1 MYYISTLKQI
11 MVFVNSLLLLLYL
24 ANCNHTNKKDYQDDF
39 NDSLLLTVLV
49 TPEPNPVG
57 KCTAMMTKS
66 SECIPNASDKTTI
79 LNTLETTLNQTLGNF
94 SGTIFKATL
103 SSDNEKYTSY
113 LISLSWP
120 TPSLSFSS
128 YCTSAVSSEA
138 LKKAS
143 EAFKDCIYTCQ
154 RDNWSYYVTNSLCT
168 TGKTADLVTG
178 SLGVGQNL
186 CALKCTKTT
195 NN

>member
-11 MVFVNSLLLLLYL
+11 IVFVNSLLLLLYL
-24 ANCNHTNKKDYQDDF
+24 ASCNHINKKDYQDDF
-39 NDSLLLTVLV
+39 NDGLLLNVLL
-49 TPEPNPVG
+49 TPEPKQSG
-57 KCTAMMTKS
+57 YIAKLSC
-66 SECIPNASDKTTI
+66 DKTTI

-103 SSDNEKYTSY
+103 SSDNEKYTSFIY
-113 LISLSWP
+113 SQSSS
-120 TPSLSFSS
+120 TLSFST
-128 YCTSAVSSEA
+128 YCNSIVSSEA

-143 EAFKDCIYTCQ
+143 SAYKDCLFTCQ
-154 RDNWSYYVTNSLCT
+154 ADNWSYYINNNLCT

-178 SLGVGQNL
+178 SSGVGQNL
-186 CALKCTKTT
+186 CAIKCAKTT

>member
-1 MYYISTLKQI
+1 LHLT
-11 MVFVNSLLLLLYL
+11 
-24 ANCNHTNKKDYQDDF
+24 NCNHTNKKDYQDDF
-39 NDSLLLTVLV
+39 NDGLLLSVLL

-57 KCTAMMTKS
+57 KCTTMITKA

-79 LNTLETTLNQTLGNF
+79 LNTLETTLNQTIG
-94 SGTIFKATL
+94 SSYGTIFKAIL
-103 SSDNEKYTSY
+103 SADNEKYTTFVYSQ
-113 LISLSWP
+113 SSS
-120 TPSLSFSS
+120 TLSFSS
-128 YCTSAVSSEA
+128 YCNSAVSSEA

-143 EAFKDCIYTCQ
+143 SAYKDCLYTCQ
-154 RDNWSYYVTNSLCT
+154 KDNWSYYVTNNLCS

-186 CALKCTKTT
+186 CALKCSKTT

>member
-11 MVFVNSLLLLLYL
+11 IVFVNSLLLLLYL
-24 ANCNHTNKKDYQDDF
+24 ANCNHINKKDYQDDF
-39 NDSLLLTVLV
+39 NDGLLLNVLL

-103 SSDNEKYTSY
+103 SSDNEKYTSFIY
-113 LISLSWP
+113 SQSSS
-120 TPSLSFSS
+120 TLSFST
-128 YCTSAVSSEA
+128 YCNSAVSSEA

-143 EAFKDCIYTCQ
+143 SAYKDCLYTCQ
-154 RDNWSYYVTNSLCT
+154 ADNWSYYINNNLCT

-186 CALKCTKTT
+186 CAIKCAKTT

>member
-11 MVFVNSLLLLLYL
+11 FVFVNSLLFFLYL

-57 KCTAMMTKS
+57 KCTAMMTKA
-66 SECIPNASDKTTI
+66 SECTPNASDKTSL
-79 LNTLETTLNQTLGNF
+79 LNTLETTFNLTYG
-94 SGTIFKATL
+94 SSYGTIFKAIL
-103 SSDNEKYTSY
+103 NSDNEKYTTFVYSQ
-113 LISLSWP
+113 S
-120 TPSLSFSS
+120 PSTLSFST
-128 YCTSAVSSEA
+128 YCNSAVSSEA

-143 EAFKDCIYTCQ
+143 SAFKDCFYTCQ
-154 RDNWSYYVTNSLCT
+154 ADNWSYYVTNSLCS

-186 CALKCTKTT
+186 CAIKCSKTT

>member
-1 MYYISTLKQI
+1 MYYIFTLKQI

-57 KCTAMMTKS
+57 KCTAMMTKA
-66 SECIPNASDKTTI
+66 SECTPNASDKTSL
-79 LNTLETTLNQTLGNF
+79 LNTLETTFNLTYG
-94 SGTIFKATL
+94 SSYGTIFKAIL
-103 SSDNEKYTSY
+103 SADNEKYTTFVYSQSPSTLSY
-113 LISLSWP
+113 
-120 TPSLSFSS
+120 TS

-143 EAFKDCIYTCQ
+143 AAFKDCIYTCQ

>member
-1 MYYISTLKQI
+1 MYHTSTLKQMI
-11 MVFVNSLLLLLYL
+11 VFINSLLLLLYL
-24 ANCNHTNKKDYQDDF
+24 TNCNQTNKKDYQDDF
-39 NDSLLLTVLV
+39 NDRLLLTVLL

-57 KCTAMMTKS
+57 KCTAMMSKA

-79 LNTLETTLNQTLGNF
+79 LNTLETTLNQTLGTPN
-94 SGTIFKATL
+94 GTFFKATL
-103 SSDNEKYTSY
+103 SSDNEKYTSFIY
-113 LISLSWP
+113 SQSSSL
-120 TPSLSFSS
+120 TSFSS

-138 LKKAS
+138 FKKAS

-154 RDNWSYYVTNSLCT
+154 RDNWSYYVTNNLCT
-168 TGKTADLVTG
+168 TGKTADMVTG

-186 CALKCTKTT
+186 CAIRCSKTT

>member
-1 MYYISTLKQI
+1 MCYISTLKQI
-11 MVFVNSLLLLLYL
+11 IVFVNSLLLLLYL
-24 ANCNHTNKKDYQDDF
+24 VNCNHTNKKDYQDDF
-39 NDSLLLTVLV
+39 NDGLLLNVLL

-66 SECIPNASDKTTI
+66 SECTPNASDKTSL
-79 LNTLETTLNQTLGNF
+79 LNTLETTFNLTYG
-94 SGTIFKATL
+94 SSYGTIFKAIL
-103 SSDNEKYTSY
+103 SADSEKYTTFVYSQ
-113 LISLSWP
+113 S
-120 TPSLSFSS
+120 PSTLSFST
-128 YCTSAVSSEA
+128 YCNSIVSSEA

-143 EAFKDCIYTCQ
+143 SAFKDCLYTCQ
-154 RDNWSYYVTNSLCT
+154 ADNWSYYINNNLCT